1 MSKPAGDGS
10 IEHSSSLL
18 NLMKQR
24 GISDHPLAEKSYE
37 DLDAEETS
45 SYTESLL
52 QSAVKSVMDTSTS
65 AVSDDEDSVDS
76 GRPRSPLISP
86 TLRSL
91 QTKTIPAFPAED
103 DRKRFV
109 GCLAAILASAYDYD
123 VSGEDDAAAEHSMA
137 YLDVHGDEDKEDEYL
152 SERDV
157 DADLVSCYST
167 SHDFGELDTNE
178 HEHKSLLTSLASET
192 MRPSHSQE
200 LLNGSSRSASA
211 STTPTQSVHGTG
223 GAPRSQSSM
232 HELWN
237 RRDANRDKRAL
248 QRHRRR
254 RYEVLTDI
262 LVKSAELL
270 LLDPA
275 QSRAFVPMLS
285 KLLLPPKTSDK
296 KKAADR
302 RKSDSEETKS
312 EFDDKLLIIRELDE
326 DDVLRPFLES
336 LTPGSGFRCLS
347 LLLLQH
353 LLRSA
358 EGYDARI
365 RHVLKKLGT
374 IIFVH
379 EMERD
384 SENLGPEDREWN
396 RRVLLRRATRKYES
410 LEHTV
415 AVRILE
421 LSAVGQDLAKR
432 KGGVRSP
439 NGRFKVTLSRDH
451 VVRGLKIGG
460 AGLVAGG
467 LMAITGGLAAPAIA
481 AGMAA
486 LAGGT
491 ASAALVALTST
502 AAVTSI
508 FGVGGAGLV
517 AYKMQRRTKGLTEF
531 EFQKESSMMRREDG
545 RAESAPIEAE
555 LFTTI
560 CISGWLRDYCD
571 FQRPWG
577 TTPTNPRINDGLE
590 LLERFYA
597 VHKPDH
603 VPKSQHILNKW
614 AGEERHLWKLLK
626 EKYGCNPDH
635 LFPLE
640 DGPRYRA
647 LLSLDQKEVIA
658 NLFVE
663 LGYAA
668 PPSEQHGPPT
678 PFEKMR
684 NGFRGRFRKPQAEKK
699 DGLERL
705 DFADLIDEVQNA
717 PFEGAFPL
725 SSQTNAPNPS
735 ATTEGSMPQN
745 LSANNE
751 GAAVGKPNGVL
762 EPPLHLTTVWDYQAH
777 YGGELYTVKWES
789 HLLMELCNSV
799 EDMAMDIVSNATQ
812 HILKATIFAALVT
825 SVALPIAIVK
835 TANMIDGTW
844 TIAIERADLAGK
856 ELAKSLLFSRA
867 GQRPITLVG
876 YSMGARTIYSC
887 LKELSKYQEIWEDER
902 ERKTASEGSK
912 NDFKP
917 NPELENMREPA
928 SIVEDVILMGTPNH
942 LSVRSWKA
950 CRQIVSGRLVNCYSR
965 KDLILSLMFQY
976 KRLSSAFKK
985 VCGTCAIDIP
995 GVENVDVTD
1004 LVTGHHLYCIATGD
1018 ILKRVGHG
1026 QAVRGPRNLE
1036 LQEDETKTDQLS
1048 DAIPDV
1054 KIHYR

>member
-1 MSKPAGDGS
+1 MNKLAGEGS

-18 NLMKQR
+18 NLKKQS
-24 GISDHPLAEKSYE
+24 GISDHPLAEKEYQDH
-37 DLDAEETS
+37 DLEETS

-52 QSAVKSVMDTSTS
+52 QSAVKSVVNSTTSI
-65 AVSDDEDSVDS
+65 VSDDEDSFDS
-76 GRPRSPLISP
+76 GRPRSSLTSP
-86 TLRSL
+86 SLRSL
-91 QTKTIPAFPAED
+91 QTKTIPAFPDED

-123 VSGEDDAAAEHSMA
+123 VSGEDDTAEHSMG
-137 YLDVHGDEDKEDEYL
+137 YFDVHGDDEDNEDEYL
-152 SERDV
+152 SERDI
-157 DADLVSCYST
+157 DADLSSCYSS
-167 SHDFGELDTNE
+167 SHDIGDLHTTVGEY
-178 HEHKSLLTSLASET
+178 KSLLTPLSSET
-192 MRPSHSQE
+192 IRPSHSKE
-200 LLNGSSRSASA
+200 PLNGTPRSTSA
-211 STTPTQSVHGTG
+211 STTPTQSLHGTG
-223 GAPRSQSSM
+223 SNLRSQPSM

-237 RRDANRDKRAL
+237 RRDAHREKRAL

-254 RYEVLTDI
+254 RYEILTDF

-270 LLDPA
+270 LLEPA

-285 KLLLPPKTSDK
+285 KVLVPPKTSDK
-296 KKAADR
+296 RKAADR
-302 RKSDSEETKS
+302 RESDNEETKS
-312 EFDDKLLIIRELDE
+312 ELDDKTLIIRELDE

-336 LTPGSGFRCLS
+336 MKPGSGFRCLS

-353 LLRSA
+353 LLRSSQ
-358 EGYDARI
+358 GYDARV

-384 SENLGPEDREWN
+384 SENLGPEDKEWN
-396 RRVLLRRATRKYES
+396 RRVLMSRATRKYES

-415 AVRILE
+415 ALRILE
-421 LSAVGQDLAKR
+421 LSAVGQDLAKL
-432 KGGVRSP
+432 KGSSRSP

-531 EFQKESSMMRREDG
+531 EFRKESSMMRREDG
-545 RAESAPIEAE
+545 RAESSPIEAE

-577 TTPTNPRINDGLE
+577 LTPTNPRISDGVE
-590 LLERFYA
+590 LLERFYS

-603 VPKSQHILNKW
+603 VPKSQDILKKW

-640 DGPRYRA
+640 HGPRYRA
-647 LLSLDQKEVIA
+647 SLSLDQKEVIA
-658 NLFVE
+658 NLFIE

-668 PPSEQHGPPT
+668 PPSEQHGAPT

-684 NGFRGRFRKPQAEKK
+684 NGFTGRFRKPQPEKK

-705 DFADLIDEVQNA
+705 TFADLIDEVQNA

-725 SSQTNAPNPS
+725 ASQSHAPNLS
-735 ATTEGSMPQN
+735 ATTESSMPQN
-745 LSANNE
+745 QSANNE
-751 GAAVGKPNGVL
+751 QPAFWKPNGVL
-762 EPPLHLTTVWDYQAH
+762 EPEPPLHLTTVWDYKAH

-789 HLLMELCNSV
+789 HVLMELCNSV

-812 HILKATIFAALVT
+812 HILKATIFAALLT

-844 TIAIERADLAGK
+844 TIAIERADMAGK

-876 YSMGARTIYSC
+876 YSMGARTIYAC
-887 LKELSKYQEIWEDER
+887 LKELSKYQERWEDER
-902 ERKTASEGSK
+902 ESQAASEGSK
-912 NDFKP
+912 NGFKA
-917 NPELENMREPA
+917 NAELENMREPA

-976 KRLSSAFKK
+976 KRLSFKK

-995 GVENVDVTD
+995 GVENVDVSD
-1004 LVTGHHLYCIATGD
+1004 LVTGHHLYCIAAGD

-1036 LQEDETKTDQLS
+1036 LQEDETKADQLS
-1048 DAIPDV
+1048 DVIPDV